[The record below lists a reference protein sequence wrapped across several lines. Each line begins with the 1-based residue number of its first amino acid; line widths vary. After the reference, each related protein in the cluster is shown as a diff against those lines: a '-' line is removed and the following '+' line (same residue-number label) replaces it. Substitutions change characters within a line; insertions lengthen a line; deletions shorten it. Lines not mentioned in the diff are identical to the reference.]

1 MKKFKIQPFI
11 QKNFF
16 KKNILN
22 NLFSKFF
29 SLFNMSKSSWRIN
42 FNQLNKKNIENYI
55 SEKFQL
61 NYALFVLSIVFFLYL
76 LYLSIPGLVISE
88 NIQKELE
95 EKLKKE
101 YNLDFALTP
110 DINYSILPKPHY
122 IINDVVIFTEK
133 MGYQKE
139 FSQIKKLRIFINQNN
154 FFKLNNVIKK
164 IEIKNANFFIENSD
178 FKFINNFLN
187 NRFSEKTIKVL
198 KSKIFYKSNEGQIV
212 SFVSLE
218 NILIFYDE
226 LKKENFLISKGKVF
240 NIPFTFDWKYDENL
254 NEKIT
259 KIKLNPLKLSFLN
272 KSKKDDKVKNL
283 KVNFKRSKLNTNYF
297 FKEDTINLESNNS
310 FLGTNKFDYKGK
322 INLEPFDFQIDSEI
336 QKIDIKKILPSKN
349 IFDEIF
355 SQEFLLNENFNGR
368 LVIKSNNLNNGGFF
382 NEILINSN
390 YVGEKIELSNSKLLN
405 KKIGSLNLDYG
416 TIYLEE
422 NDIFFRGKFNFEI
435 FDRNRFYRKF
445 LVSKK
450 NQKDIDQLNFGLIYN
465 LSKFDA
471 KIFFISLNKDKP
483 EMSDDLD
490 NLIYSFNNK
499 SITINNWISLRSFV
513 NKILSSYSG

>member
-1 MKKFKIQPFI
+1 MKKFKIQSFI
-11 QKNFF
+11 QKNFL

-29 SLFNMSKSSWRIN
+29 SLFNMSKSSWKIG
-42 FNQLNKKNIENYI
+42 FNQFNKKNIENFI

-76 LYLSIPGLVISE
+76 LYLSIPGIVISE

-122 IINDVVIFTEK
+122 VINDVVIFTEK

-154 FFKLNNVIKK
+154 FFKMNNVIKK

-187 NRFSEKTIKVL
+187 NGFSEKTIKVL

-212 SFVSLE
+212 SFLSLE

-226 LKKENFLISKGKVF
+226 LKKENSLISKGKIF
-240 NIPFTFDWKYDENL
+240 NIPFIFDWAYNENS
-254 NEKIT
+254 NEKTT
-259 KIKLNPLKLSFLN
+259 KVKLNPLKLSFLN
-272 KSKKDDKVKNL
+272 KSKKNDKVKNL

-297 FKEDTINLESNNS
+297 FLEDSISLESQNS

-322 INLEPFDFQIDSEI
+322 INLEPFDFQINSEI
-336 QKIDIKKILPSKN
+336 QKIDIKKILPNKN

-355 SQEFLLNENFNGR
+355 SREFLLNENFNGR
-368 LVIKSNNLNNGGFF
+368 LAIKSNNLNNGGFF

-390 YVGEKIELSNSKLLN
+390 YVGEKIELSNSKLFN

-416 TIYLEE
+416 NIYLEE
-422 NDIFFRGKFNFEI
+422 NDIFFKGKFNFEI

-450 NQKDIDQLNFGLIYN
+450 NQKEIDQVNFGLIYN

-471 KIFFISLNKDKP
+471 KIFFITLNKDKP
-483 EMSDDLD
+483 EISDNLD

-499 SITINNWISLRSFV
+499 SIKINNWISLRSFV
-513 NKILSSYSG
+513 NKILSSYPG

>member
-1 MKKFKIQPFI
+1 MKKFKIQSFL
-11 QKNFF
+11 QKNFLR
-16 KKNILN
+16 KNILN
-22 NLFSKFF
+22 KMFSKFF
-29 SLFNMSKSSWRIN
+29 TLFNMSKSTFKIS
-42 FNQLNKKNIENYI
+42 FNQLKKKNIENYI

-76 LYLSIPGLVISE
+76 LYLSIPGIVINE

-122 IINDVVIFTEK
+122 IVNDVVIFTEK

-154 FFKLNNVIKK
+154 FFRMNNVIKK
-164 IEIKNANFFIENSD
+164 IEIKNANFFVEKSD
-178 FKFINNFLN
+178 FNFIDNFLN
-187 NRFSEKTIKVL
+187 NGFSKNSIKVL

-212 SFVSLE
+212 LFLSLE

-226 LKKENFLISKGKVF
+226 LKKENSLISKGKIF

-254 NEKIT
+254 NEKTT
-259 KIKLNPLKLSFLN
+259 KVRLNPLKLNFLN
-272 KSKKDDKVKNL
+272 KSTKDNKIKNL
-283 KVNFKRSKLNTNYF
+283 KVNFKRSKLNTNYSL
-297 FKEDTINLESNNS
+297 KEDIIIFESNNS
-310 FLGTNKFDYKGK
+310 FLGTNKFNYKGE
-322 INLEPFDFQIDSEI
+322 INLDPFDFVIDSQI
-336 QKIDIKKILPSKN
+336 QRFDLKKILPNKN
-349 IFDEIF
+349 IIDEIF
-355 SQEFLLNENFNGR
+355 SQGFLLNENFNGK
-368 LVIKSNNLNNGGFF
+368 LTIKSDNLNNGSFF

-416 TIYLEE
+416 NIYLEE
-422 NDIFFRGKFNFEI
+422 NDILFKGKFSFEI
-435 FDRNRFYRKF
+435 FDKNRFYRKF

-450 NQKDIDQLNFGLIYN
+450 NQKDIDKVYFGLIYN
-465 LSKFDA
+465 LSNFDT
-471 KIFFISLNKDKP
+471 KIFFISLNKDNP
-483 EMSDDLD
+483 EMNDNVD
-490 NLIYSFNNK
+490 NLIYSFNNN
-499 SITINNWISLRSFV
+499 SITVNNWISLRSFI
-513 NKILSSYSG
+513 NKILSSYPG

>member
-1 MKKFKIQPFI
+1 M
-11 QKNFF
+11 
-16 KKNILN
+16 
-22 NLFSKFF
+22 FSKFF
-29 SLFNMSKSSWRIN
+29 QLFNMSKSSWKISP
-42 FNQLNKKNIENYI
+42 NQFNKKNIENYI

-76 LYLSIPGLVISE
+76 LYLSIPGIVISE

-101 YNLDFALTP
+101 YNLEFALTP

-154 FFKLNNVIKK
+154 FFKMNNVIKK
-164 IEIKNANFFIENSD
+164 IEIKNANFFIEKSD
-178 FKFINNFLN
+178 FSFINNFLDKG
-187 NRFSEKTIKVL
+187 FSKNSIKVL

-212 SFVSLE
+212 SFLSLE

-226 LKKENFLISKGKVF
+226 IKNENSLISRGKIF
-240 NIPFTFDWKYDENL
+240 NIPFNFDWKYDENL

-259 KIKLNPLKLSFLN
+259 RVKLNPLKLSFLN
-272 KSKKDDKVKNL
+272 KSKKDNQVKNL

-297 FKEDTINLESNNS
+297 FNEDSINLESKNS
-310 FLGTNKFDYKGK
+310 FLGTNKIKYKGK
-322 INLEPFDFQIDSEI
+322 INLEPFDFQIDTEI
-336 QKIDIKKILPSKN
+336 QKIDIKKILPNKN
-349 IFDEIF
+349 FFDEIF
-355 SQEFLLNENFNGR
+355 SREFLLNENFNGR
-368 LVIKSNNLNNGGFF
+368 LAIKSNNLYNAGFLS
-382 NEILINSN
+382 EILINSN
-390 YVGEKIELSNSKLLN
+390 YVGEKIELSNSRLLN

-422 NDIFFRGKFNFEI
+422 NDIFFKGKFNFEI
-435 FDRNRFYRKF
+435 FDRKKFYKKF

-450 NQKDIDQLNFGLIYN
+450 NQKDIDKLNFGVIYN

-483 EMSDDLD
+483 EMNDNLD

-513 NKILSSYSG
+513 NKILSSYPG

>member
-1 MKKFKIQPFI
+1 
-11 QKNFF
+11 
-16 KKNILN
+16 
-22 NLFSKFF
+22 
-29 SLFNMSKSSWRIN
+29 MSKSPWKIS
-42 FNQLNKKNIENYI
+42 FNQFNKKNIENYI

-61 NYALFVLSIVFFLYL
+61 NYALFVLSIIFFLYL
-76 LYLSIPGLVISE
+76 LYLSIPGIVISE

-95 EKLKKE
+95 QKLKKE

-110 DINYSILPKPHY
+110 DIKYSILPKPHY

-154 FFKLNNVIKK
+154 FFKINNIIKK
-164 IEIKNANFFIENSD
+164 IEIKNANFFVENSD
-178 FKFINNFLN
+178 FNFINNFLN
-187 NRFSEKTIKVL
+187 NRFSKNSIKIL
-198 KSKIFYKSNEGQIV
+198 KSKIFYKSDEGQIV
-212 SFVSLE
+212 SFLSLE

-226 LKKENFLISKGKVF
+226 FKKENSLISKGKIF
-240 NIPFTFDWKYDENL
+240 NIPFILDWKYDENSEE
-254 NEKIT
+254 NIT

-272 KSKKDDKVKNL
+272 KSKKKDQVKNL

-297 FKEDTINLESNNS
+297 FKEDSINLESNNS

-322 INLEPFDFQIDSEI
+322 INLEPFDFQINSKI
-336 QKIDIKKILPSKN
+336 QRIDIKKIFPNKN

-368 LVIKSNNLNNGGFF
+368 LVIKSNNVINGGFF

-405 KKIGSLNLDYG
+405 KKIGNLNLNYG

-422 NDIFFRGKFNFEI
+422 NDVFFKGKFNFEI
-435 FDRNRFYRKF
+435 FDKNKFYRKF

-450 NQKDIDQLNFGLIYN
+450 NQKELDQVNFGLIYN
-465 LSKFDA
+465 LSRFDA
-471 KIFFISLNKDKP
+471 KIFFISLNENNP
-483 EMSDDLD
+483 EMNDNLD

-513 NKILSSYSG
+513 NKILSSYAG

>member
-29 SLFNMSKSSWRIN
+29 SLFNMSKSSWKIN

>member
-1 MKKFKIQPFI
+1 MKKFKIQSFI

-29 SLFNMSKSSWRIN
+29 SLFNMSKSSWKIN

-55 SEKFQL
+55 YEKFQL

-76 LYLSIPGLVISE
+76 LYLSIPGIVISE

-95 EKLKKE
+95 QKLKKE

-133 MGYQKE
+133 TGYQKE

-154 FFKLNNVIKK
+154 FFKKNNVIKK

-212 SFVSLE
+212 SFISLE

-226 LKKENFLISKGKVF
+226 LKKENFLISKGKIF

-272 KSKKDDKVKNL
+272 KSKKDDEVKNL
-283 KVNFKRSKLNTNYF
+283 KINFKRSKLNTNYF
-297 FKEDTINLESNNS
+297 FKEDSINLESNNS

-368 LVIKSNNLNNGGFF
+368 FAIKSNNLNNGGFF

-416 TIYLEE
+416 TIFLEE
-422 NDIFFRGKFNFEI
+422 NDIFFRGKFNFKI

-471 KIFFISLNKDKP
+471 KIFFISLNKDNP

>member
-1 MKKFKIQPFI
+1 MKKFKIQSFI

-29 SLFNMSKSSWRIN
+29 SLFNMSKSSWKIN

-154 FFKLNNVIKK
+154 FFKLNNKIKK

-187 NRFSEKTIKVL
+187 NRFSEKTIKIL

-212 SFVSLE
+212 SFISLE

-272 KSKKDDKVKNL
+272 KSKKDDKIKNL

-368 LVIKSNNLNNGGFF
+368 LAIKSNNLNNGGFF

-483 EMSDDLD
+483 EMSDELD

>member
-1 MKKFKIQPFI
+1 MKKFKIQSFI

-29 SLFNMSKSSWRIN
+29 SLFNMSKSSWKIN

-297 FKEDTINLESNNS
+297 FKEDSINLESNNS